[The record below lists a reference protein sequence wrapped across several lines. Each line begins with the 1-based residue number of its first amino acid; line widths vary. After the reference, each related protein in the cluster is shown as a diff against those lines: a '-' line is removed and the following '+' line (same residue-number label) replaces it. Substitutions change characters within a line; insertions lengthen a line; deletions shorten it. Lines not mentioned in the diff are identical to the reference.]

1 VDNVV
6 QCQIFTALWLIY
18 LIFVQK
24 HEKLLFKV
32 LFRCNLAKIRQ
43 FAPIG
48 DNVKEPN
55 SAATEIA
62 ATVQSR
68 RKSLGVTQSQLA
80 DLAGVSPKFVYDLEK
95 GKPSVSLDRVLLVI
109 TALGLE
115 FKLELATNE

>member
-1 VDNVV
+1 M
-6 QCQIFTALWLIY
+6 
-18 LIFVQK
+18 
-24 HEKLLFKV
+24 
-32 LFRCNLAKIRQ
+32 
-43 FAPIG
+43 
-48 DNVKEPN
+48 KEPN

>member
-1 VDNVV
+1 M
-6 QCQIFTALWLIY
+6 
-18 LIFVQK
+18 
-24 HEKLLFKV
+24 
-32 LFRCNLAKIRQ
+32 
-43 FAPIG
+43 
-48 DNVKEPN
+48 KEPTT
-55 SAATEIA
+55 ATAGIA
-62 ATVQSR
+62 TTLQAR

>member
-1 VDNVV
+1 M
-6 QCQIFTALWLIY
+6 
-18 LIFVQK
+18 
-24 HEKLLFKV
+24 
-32 LFRCNLAKIRQ
+32 
-43 FAPIG
+43 
-48 DNVKEPN
+48 KEPS
-55 SAATEIA
+55 SATAEIA
-62 ATVQSR
+62 ATVQAR